1 MLWTIAII
9 LMVLWFLGLLSGGT
23 VGVWVHLLLLFS
35 LVSFA
40 LAFVHGSRPILSR
53 SSRHRS

>member
-1 MLWTIAII
+1 
-9 LMVLWFLGLLSGGT
+9 MVLWFLGLLSGGT